1 MNEKQSMLT
10 DEEMLRDSSQFYG
23 IKHENI
29 CSLIGHIVDNGEPLA
44 IFPWAESKFELII
57 RWLLLLLSFSVGN
70 LKMFLRRCQLRS
82 PKSGPSSKSYI
93 STIDLISIGQSAAE
107 ALYFLEQSKI
117 IHGDIAARNCALG
130 AKNKFYLCDRALSQD
145 LFSSDYE
152 VVGNFLLPVRWSP
165 PEALDCPSQT
175 RNGFK
180 IFQLC
185 DYIVNL
191 ILDTRF
197 TVQFQPFKV

>member
-1 MNEKQSMLT
+1 MRIYVLYLVILSTMAN
-10 DEEMLRDSSQFYG
+10 
-23 IKHENI
+23 
-29 CSLIGHIVDNGEPLA
+29 
-44 IFPWAESKFELII
+44 
-57 RWLLLLLSFSVGN
+57 LLLFFPGLKVRAKNITIMIDSYQFFIYILVGN

-175 RNGFK
+175 RNG
-180 IFQLC
+180 
-185 DYIVNL
+185 
-191 ILDTRF
+191 
-197 TVQFQPFKV
+197 

>member
-1 MNEKQSMLT
+1 MKRCCVIQANFMVSNT
-10 DEEMLRDSSQFYG
+10 RIY
-23 IKHENI
+23 
-29 CSLIGHIVDNGEPLA
+29 V
-44 IFPWAESKFELII
+44 
-57 RWLLLLLSFSVGN
+57 LLLVILLIMANHLLFFHGPKVRTNISHFYNYLWSFSVGN

-175 RNGFK
+175 RHG
-180 IFQLC
+180 
-185 DYIVNL
+185 
-191 ILDTRF
+191 
-197 TVQFQPFKV
+197 